1 MFNVIVSG
9 GLQND
14 RQGTIGADRVFEHTS
29 DELTARFK
37 PGGRLD
43 TVGVCN
49 LPTILMTEG
58 MGNEVA
64 SIGWLTR
71 VEIQG
76 RECQLQYFLDPQL
89 PRFTNAEIHAMANE
103 LRMDNW
109 EFSRNHW
116 AIKDVDLFQV
126 LYRKRIGQQPAPTV
140 FQLSRQPVNER
151 LVSMMMPFA
160 GFAEVH
166 QAVRDTLVAA
176 GYECRRA
183 DDFWV
188 HPHIMQ
194 DIVELICTSK
204 VVICDLTNKNPNVF
218 YETGITHTLG
228 KQFILITQHAEHVP
242 FDLQALRYIPYLNNA
257 EGRQRLAAE
266 ILARVRAIA

>member
-9 GLQND
+9 GLQTD
-14 RQGTIGADRVFEHTS
+14 RQGTIGTDRVFEHTS
-29 DELTARFK
+29 DELTARFQ

-43 TVGVCN
+43 TVGVCS
-49 LPTILMTEG
+49 LPTIFMNEG
-58 MGNEVA
+58 TGNEIA
-64 SIGWLTR
+64 SIGYLNR
-71 VEIQG
+71 VEIRG
-76 RECQLQYFLDPQL
+76 RECHLQYAYDPQL
-89 PRFTNAEIHAMANE
+89 PKFTNAEIHAMAAE

-116 AIKDVDLFQV
+116 AIKETDLFEV
-126 LYRKRIGQQPAPTV
+126 LYRQRIGQQPAPTV
-140 FQLSRQPVNER
+140 FQLSPQPVNDR
-151 LVSMMMPFA
+151 LISMMMPFA

-166 QAVRDTLVAA
+166 QTIRDALVGA

-188 HPHIMQ
+188 HHHIMQ
-194 DIVELICTSK
+194 DIIELICTSK
-204 VVICDLTNKNPNVF
+204 VVICDLTNRNPNVF
-218 YETGITHTLG
+218 YEAGITHTLG

-266 ILARVRAIA
+266 ILARVHAIA